1 MDRRPFAIT
10 THWLRLGGLCAL
22 ALGIALLDT
31 FTDREIAIGV
41 FQVVVVLLAAGF
53 LSTRGVTVT
62 ALGCALLVLCSYLAT
77 RSGDREAGL
86 INCLISLSAIVAVAA
101 LALRLDAATRAAAA
115 ARTRLAQASR
125 LSQLGELAASIA
137 HEVNQPLT
145 AIAASGNACQRWL
158 SNQPPQ
164 LERAAQAAQRVVD
177 DAHRA
182 SAVIARV
189 RGLVRQ
195 AQVTKDWL
203 NVADTVEKVLDF
215 VQGELVKRQVALEV
229 RLQEGLPPL
238 LADQSQLQQVI
249 LNLLLNAL
257 DALEAVPPEQRRL
270 VIAVAQDTAGS
281 LRLGVEDSGRGLS
294 PTDREQMF
302 EAFYTTKEQGMGL
315 GLALSRSIVEAH
327 GGRIWATSLPHGG
340 TGVYCSLPKDPA
352 P

>member
-1 MDRRPFAIT
+1 MDRRPFATT

-53 LSTRGVTVT
+53 LSARGVTVT
-62 ALGCALLVLCSYLAT
+62 ALGCTLLVLCSYVAT
-77 RSGDREAGL
+77 RSGDQEAGL
-86 INCLISLSAIVAVAA
+86 VNCIISLLAIVAVAA
-101 LALRLDAATRAAAA
+101 LSLRLEAAKRAADA
-115 ARTRLAQASR
+115 ARTRLVQAGR

-164 LERAAQAAQRVVD
+164 VERAVQAAQRVID

-189 RGLVRQ
+189 RSLVRQ
-195 AQVTKDWL
+195 AQVAKDWL

-215 VQGELVKRQVALEV
+215 VRAELNQRQVAVEV
-229 RLQEGLPPL
+229 R
-238 LADQSQLQQVI
+238 QLQQVI

-257 DALEAVPPEQRRL
+257 DALEGIPPEQRRV
-270 VIAVAQDTAGS
+270 VIQVGQDTAGAI
-281 LRLGVEDSGRGLS
+281 RLGVEDSGRGLT
-294 PTDREQMF
+294 PMAREQMF

-327 GGRIWATSLPHGG
+327 GGRIWATSLPDGG
-340 TGVYCSLPKDPA
+340 TGVYCSLPKDPQ

>member
-1 MDRRPFAIT
+1 MDRRPFATT

-62 ALGCALLVLCSYLAT
+62 ALGCALLVLCSYAAT
-77 RSGDREAGL
+77 RTGDRDAGL
-86 INCLISLSAIVAVAA
+86 VNCIISLMAIVAVAA
-101 LALRLDAATRAAAA
+101 LALRLDAAKRAADA
-115 ARTRLAQASR
+115 ARTRLTQAGR

-158 SNQPPQ
+158 SNEPPQ
-164 LERAAQAAQRVVD
+164 VERAVQAAQRVID

-195 AQVTKDWL
+195 AEVAKDWL
-203 NVADTVEKVLDF
+203 NVADTVEQVLDF
-215 VQGELVKRQVALEV
+215 IRGELAQRQVAVELQ
-229 RLQEGLPPL
+229 LQEGLPPL
-238 LADQSQLQQVI
+238 LADQSQLQQVV

-257 DALEAVPPEQRRL
+257 DALEGVAPEARRL
-270 VIAVAQDTAGS
+270 VVKVAQDTAGAI
-281 LRLGVEDSGRGLS
+281 RLGVEDSGRGLT
-294 PTDREQMF
+294 PGAREQMF
-302 EAFYTTKEQGMGL
+302 EAFYTTKPQGMGL

-327 GGRIWATSLPHGG
+327 GGRIWATSLPEGG
-340 TGVYCSLPKDPA
+340 TGVYCSLPKDQEP
-352 P
+352 

>member
-1 MDRRPFAIT
+1 MDRRPFATT

-53 LSTRGVTVT
+53 LSARGVTVT
-62 ALGCALLVLCSYLAT
+62 ALGCTLLGRCSYVAT
-77 RSGDREAGL
+77 RSGDQEAGL
-86 INCLISLSAIVAVAA
+86 VNCIISLLAIVAVAA
-101 LALRLDAATRAAAA
+101 LSLRLEAAKRAADA
-115 ARTRLAQASR
+115 ARTRLVQAGR

-164 LERAAQAAQRVVD
+164 VERAVQAAQRVID

-189 RGLVRQ
+189 RSLVRQ
-195 AQVTKDWL
+195 AQVAKDWL

-215 VQGELVKRQVALEV
+215 VRAELNQRQVAVEV

-238 LADQSQLQQVI
+238 LADESQLQQVI

-257 DALEAVPPEQRRL
+257 DALEGIPPEQRRV
-270 VIAVAQDTAGS
+270 VIQVGQDTAGAI
-281 LRLGVEDSGRGLS
+281 RLGVEDSGRGLT
-294 PTDREQMF
+294 PMAREQMF

-327 GGRIWATSLPHGG
+327 GGRIWATSLPDGG
-340 TGVYCSLPKDPA
+340 TGVYCSLPKDPQ

>member
-1 MDRRPFAIT
+1 MDRRPFATT

-53 LSTRGVTVT
+53 LSARGVTVT
-62 ALGCALLVLCSYLAT
+62 ALGCTLLVLCSYVAT
-77 RSGDREAGL
+77 RSGDQEAGL
-86 INCLISLSAIVAVAA
+86 VNCIISLLAIVAVAA
-101 LALRLDAATRAAAA
+101 LSLRLEAAKRAADA
-115 ARTRLAQASR
+115 ARTRLVQAGR

-164 LERAAQAAQRVVD
+164 VERAVQAAQRVID

-189 RGLVRQ
+189 RSLVRQ
-195 AQVTKDWL
+195 AQVAKDWL

-215 VQGELVKRQVALEV
+215 VRAELNQRQVAVEV
-229 RLQEGLPPL
+229 RLQEG
-238 LADQSQLQQVI
+238 QLQQVI

-257 DALEAVPPEQRRL
+257 DALEGIPPEQRRV
-270 VIAVAQDTAGS
+270 VIQVGQDTAGAI
-281 LRLGVEDSGRGLS
+281 RLGVEDSGRGLT
-294 PTDREQMF
+294 PMAREQMF

-327 GGRIWATSLPHGG
+327 GGRIWATSLPDGG
-340 TGVYCSLPKDPA
+340 TGVYCSLPKDPQ

>member
-1 MDRRPFAIT
+1 MDRRPFATT

-62 ALGCALLVLCSYLAT
+62 ALGCALLVLCSYAAT
-77 RSGDREAGL
+77 RSGDRDAGL
-86 INCLISLSAIVAVAA
+86 VNCIISLLAIVAVAA
-101 LALRLDAATRAAAA
+101 LALRLDAAKRAAEA
-115 ARTRLAQASR
+115 ARARLTQAGR

-164 LERAAQAAQRVVD
+164 VERAVQAAQRVID

-195 AQVTKDWL
+195 AQVAKDWL
-203 NVADTVEKVLDF
+203 NVGDTVEQVLDF
-215 VQGELVKRQVALEV
+215 VRTELAQRQVAVDV

-257 DALEAVPPEQRRL
+257 DALEGVPPEQRRI
-270 VIAVAQDTAGS
+270 VIQVGLDTAGCI
-281 LRLGVEDSGRGLS
+281 RLGVEDSGRGLS
-294 PTDREQMF
+294 PAAREQMF

-327 GGRIWATSLPHGG
+327 GGRIWATSLPEGG
-340 TGVYCSLPKDPA
+340 TGVYCSLPKDQEP
-352 P
+352 

>member
-1 MDRRPFAIT
+1 MDRRPFATT

-62 ALGCALLVLCSYLAT
+62 ALGCALLVLCSYGAT
-77 RSGDREAGL
+77 RSGDRDAGL
-86 INCLISLSAIVAVAA
+86 VNCVISLLAIVAVAA
-101 LALRLDAATRAAAA
+101 LALRLDAAKRAAEA
-115 ARTRLAQASR
+115 ARTRLTQAGR

-158 SNQPPQ
+158 SNEPPQ
-164 LERAAQAAQRVVD
+164 IERAVQAAQRVID

-195 AQVTKDWL
+195 AQVAKDWL
-203 NVADTVEKVLDF
+203 NLGDTVEQTLDF
-215 VQGELVKRQVALEV
+215 VRGELAQRQVVVELQ
-229 RLQEGLPPL
+229 LQEGLPPL

-257 DALEAVPPEQRRL
+257 DALEGVAPEARRI
-270 VIAVAQDTAGS
+270 VVKVAQDTAGAI
-281 LRLGVEDSGRGLS
+281 RLGVEDSGRGLT
-294 PTDREQMF
+294 PDAREQMF
-302 EAFYTTKEQGMGL
+302 EAFYTTKAQGMGL

-327 GGRIWATSLPHGG
+327 GGRIWATSLPDGG
-340 TGVYCSLPKDPA
+340 TGVYCCLPKDQEP
-352 P
+352 